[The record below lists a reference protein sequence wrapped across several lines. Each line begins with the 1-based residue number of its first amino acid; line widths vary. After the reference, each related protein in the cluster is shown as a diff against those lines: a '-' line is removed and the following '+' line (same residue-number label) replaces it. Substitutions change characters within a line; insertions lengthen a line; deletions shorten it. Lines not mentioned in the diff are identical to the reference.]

1 MFTRSGDKEA
11 NVGGPIN
18 RECKRKDS
26 PCGKYYAYLE
36 PIDGIIKVWVAKKGD
51 RASASP
57 ITNGTNHDVTE
68 FNWNDRSRLVFVQ
81 TDDRGVPHIYRYY
94 PDDGSVRCIAERH
107 DHVQMATLL
116 QSIMRGVYNDTE
128 RQNEILELLCGWPE
142 IKDPLSLTKIDAQ
155 VNFAYYNGLPSEEK
169 EGFLYILSRVYIYVL
184 IRYCILEPEEWEE
197 PLRNYDLL
205 WPVLKEHRL
214 ARIRSLNIS
223 TVFHMD
229 IPKSLLPRGSRAV
242 SLIQEIILS
251 EFPNRRLASRKE
263 QEIMVLT
270 NTRDAYVFPCKE
282 HGDDILW
289 ISYDQYDYTID
300 GGFGCRD
307 LNMSFSFALPW
318 GTPAS
323 SYIVYTFAELELVM
337 KKLCAILKWS
347 HPYHREFFEQ
357 IRKFERK

>member
-1 MFTRSGDKEA
+1 
-11 NVGGPIN
+11 
-18 RECKRKDS
+18 
-26 PCGKYYAYLE
+26 
-36 PIDGIIKVWVAKKGD
+36 
-51 RASASP
+51 
-57 ITNGTNHDVTE
+57 
-68 FNWNDRSRLVFVQ
+68 
-81 TDDRGVPHIYRYY
+81 
-94 PDDGSVRCIAERH
+94 
-107 DHVQMATLL
+107 
-116 QSIMRGVYNDTE
+116 
-128 RQNEILELLCGWPE
+128 
-142 IKDPLSLTKIDAQ
+142 
-155 VNFAYYNGLPSEEK
+155 
-169 EGFLYILSRVYIYVL
+169 
-184 IRYCILEPEEWEE
+184 
-197 PLRNYDLL
+197 
-205 WPVLKEHRL
+205 L